1 MTVSA
6 PISRASGCNVIAIP
20 LAALGYLS
28 PLFVG
33 AMSGSSLIVAASGGV
48 PAALASSLSHRRPE
62 VCRH

>member
-1 MTVSA
+1 M
-6 PISRASGCNVIAIP
+6 IAMP